1 MSTEN
6 AETVPAPAPAAAPEP
21 TPAPEPAPQ
30 SESQPATQP
39 TPVAAPAAEPT
50 PATTAPAPAAEPTP
64 AVAPA
69 TVAAAEAVT
78 AAPAPAPAPATGIE
92 EVKAAE
98 PAPAEP
104 SAAAEKAEKPA
115 EEPQNALTRKFTEA
129 EWKAVK
135 ELRSKLPEVFSKA
148 YPDSSPAPTSVT
160 LWGVTLSTTPD
171 AKASVVLAKFV
182 RARELNVA
190 QAQEMLVAT
199 LRWRDE
205 FKIDEVVKEEFD
217 PEVFGKL
224 GKVFGKDKEGRPVT
238 YNLYGAVKDMKAV
251 FGDVQKFIRWRVQF
265 MEESI
270 KLLDFETVDQMVQI
284 HDYEGVSM
292 TQRDANQKAAAKE
305 ATSIFQNHYP
315 EFLSRKFFINVPTL
329 LTWIFWLFKPLI
341 SANTLAKMSVVGT
354 GAKTIGAELSQV
366 IDPKELPKRYGG
378 QAEGFD

>member
-6 AETVPAPAPAAAPEP
+6 SETVPATAPAADAAPASAPQSESQLATEPTPAPATEPSLAPAAEPAPAAAP
-21 TPAPEPAPQ
+21 
-30 SESQPATQP
+30 
-39 TPVAAPAAEPT
+39 VA
-50 PATTAPAPAAEPTP
+50 
-64 AVAPA
+64 
-69 TVAAAEAVT
+69 VAAAEAVT
-78 AAPAPAPAPATGIE
+78 AAPAPAPAPATTVE
-92 EVKAAE
+92 EIQETKAME
-98 PAPAEP
+98 PVAPEP
-104 SAAAEKAEKPA
+104 SVVTEKVDAPV

-135 ELRSKLPEVFSKA
+135 ELRSKLPEIFSKA
-148 YPDSSPAPTSVT
+148 YPDASPAPTSVT

-171 AKASVVLAKFV
+171 AKASVVLAKFA

-190 QAQEMLVAT
+190 QAAEMLVAT

-217 PEVFGKL
+217 QDVFGRL

-251 FGDVQKFIRWRVQF
+251 FGDVQRFIRWRVQF

-341 SANTLAKMSVVGT
+341 SANTLSKMSVVGS

>member
-6 AETVPAPAPAAAPEP
+6 IEPVPVSPPATVDAAA
-21 TPAPEPAPQ
+21 TATAAPQ
-30 SESQPATQP
+30 SESQPTS
-39 TPVAAPAAEPT
+39 AP
-50 PATTAPAPAAEPTP
+50 
-64 AVAPA
+64 
-69 TVAAAEAVT
+69 T
-78 AAPAPAPAPATGIE
+78 AAPEVATEPVPEAAVLTEPA
-92 EVKAAE
+92 KAAE
-98 PAPAEP
+98 PEA
-104 SAAAEKAEKPA
+104 AAAEKTDASST
-115 EEPQNALTRKFTEA
+115 EEPQNPLTQKFTDA

-135 ELRSKLPEVFSKA
+135 ELRSQLPEIFAKA
-148 YPDSSPAPTSVT
+148 YPDASPAPTEVT
-160 LWGVTLSTTPD
+160 LWGITLSTEPS
-171 AKASVVLAKFV
+171 AKASVVLAKFA
-182 RARELNVA
+182 RARNLDVK
-190 QAQEMLVAT
+190 QAAEMLVAT
-199 LRWRDE
+199 LRWREE
-205 FKIDEVVKEEFD
+205 FKIEEVMQEKFDED
-217 PEVFGKL
+217 VFGRL

-251 FGDVQKFIRWRVQF
+251 FGDVQRFIRWRVQF

-270 KLLDFETVDQMVQI
+270 KLLDFETIDQMVQI

-341 SANTLAKMSVVGT
+341 SAATLAKMSVVGS

-366 IDPKELPKRYGG
+366 IDPTELPKRYGG